1 MKEKQIEIEIYDKE
15 EKVTTTFLVEKI
27 SENKFKL
34 LENDF
39 FNSRYNLGTEI
50 ETRINGE
57 GKYEVVRVLKE
68 SEFITRRFL
77 LNSQFKES
85 EYRLLGDEIEKQGG
99 NWEVGF
105 GSVAVINLPKDSEL
119 DIDKI
124 FKIFNFKPVEIKD

>member
-1 MKEKQIEIEIYDKE
+1 MKEEQIEIEIYDKE

-27 SENKFKL
+27 SENRFKL

-50 ETRINGE
+50 ETRVNSD
-57 GKYEVVRVLKE
+57 GKYEFVRILKE
-68 SEFITRRFL
+68 SEFITRRYM

-85 EYRLLGDEIEKQGG
+85 EYLLLGDEIVKQGG
-99 NWEVGF
+99 HWEVGF
-105 GSVAVINLPKDSEL
+105 GSVAVINLPKDSAL

-124 FKIFNFKPVEIKD
+124 FKIFNFNPVEIKD